1 MQTVSEELCACRKE
15 LEAQTAAQ
23 KRAAQD
29 REELAK
35 AGAALD
41 VRLNSADRKA
51 CGLTQELAALRF
63 VCVYMCGLTS
73 KRVGVRL
80 ESGRSKSPHKHQKEP
95 DDCLFNSGPLRMRR
109 YGHLF

>member
-80 ESGRSKSPHKHQKEP
+80 VWWRVEGVNLPTSTKRNPTIVCSTQAH
-95 DDCLFNSGPLRMRR
+95 
-109 YGHLF
+109 